1 MAMRDDPETADEAIE
16 VDDGI
21 LSRLTAVEEM
31 ARDEI
36 RCIEEREKDLTSLI
50 DSQFTD
56 LRHLPYRLY
65 AVFVHH
71 GSVEFGHYYIY
82 IFDYDKNIWRKYN
95 DSEVT
100 EVHSKSEIFESQ
112 NLANPPTPYFLVYVN
127 EQMKDRLVKPVNREI
142 EDASPPRG
150 PQAPAPAPSVGM
162 RGQQANGSGPSQTSP
177 PPSGDIEMEDPPAY
191 NEIEN
196 VPAGMDSA
204 NGKDGTVNGNGNGN
218 TTTKDTAATTA
229 PPATAAAAAADTTAA
244 TTTLKGKWNKK
255 FANLPSVSW

>member
-1 MAMRDDPETADEAIE
+1 MAMTDDPDMTDEAIDI
-16 VDDGI
+16 DDGI
-21 LSRLTAVEEM
+21 LSRLTEVEEM

-36 RCIEEREKDLTSLI
+36 KYIEGREKDLTALI

-100 EVHSKSEIFESQ
+100 EVHNQSEIFESQ

-127 EQMKDRLVKPVNREI
+127 ENMKDRLVKPVNREI
-142 EDASPPRG
+142 KDASPPQV
-150 PQAPAPAPSVGM
+150 PHAPAPSMGM
-162 RGQQANGSGPSQTSP
+162 RGQQANGSGPSQAGTP
-177 PPSGDIEMEDPPAY
+177 HSGDTEMEDPPAY

-196 VPAGMDSA
+196 VPAGMDNA
-204 NGKDGTVNGNGNGN
+204 NGKKGTVNGNGKGK
-218 TTTKDTAATTA
+218 TTAKETAATIAAPTA
-229 PPATAAAAAADTTAA
+229 TVTTAA
-244 TTTLKGKWNKK
+244 TTLKGKWNKK